1 MDIIEF
7 CEDVLG
13 HPLSDWQ
20 KAYLTKMYDMIKKAK
35 EENKEINIIM
45 PGRGSSK
52 FNIHLAAIYLASEYY
67 KWSKVEEKS
76 RKMSSIL

>member
-1 MDIIEF
+1 MDFIEF
-7 CEDVLG
+7 CEYVLG

-20 KAYLTKMYDMIKKAK
+20 KAYLIKMYNMIKKAK

-52 FNIHLAAIYLASEYY
+52 YNIHLAAIYLASEYY
-67 KWSKVEEKS
+67 KCSKVEEKS
-76 RKMSSIL
+76 R

>member
-52 FNIHLAAIYLASEYY
+52 YNGYIAAVYLASEYY

>member
-1 MDIIEF
+1 MDFIEF
-7 CEDVLG
+7 CEYVLG

-20 KAYLTKMYDMIKKAK
+20 KAYLIKMYNMIKKAK

-52 FNIHLAAIYLASEYY
+52 YNIHLAAVYLYLASEYY
-67 KWSKVEEKS
+67 KWLKEIDES
-76 RKMSSIL
+76 R